1 MAVTKQPLGC
11 RPPLT
16 CEEQCRRPDDLL
28 LHDNACLVL
37 LAWLLISSAEAPLSA
52 VQDMLHAARTLGS
65 QAFAAEA

>member
-16 CEEQCRRPDDLL
+16 RPDDLL

-37 LAWLLISSAEAPLSA
+37 LAWLLTGSAEAPLPA